1 MELLESLE
9 KILRTKKFELK
20 EKKEPVGAFKKI
32 SMSSPRRPPPPPPAV
47 SSPAPPAASSPEQT
61 NIEDKYYYGLTPD
74 ATAKA
79 TSGSSKLAPKE
90 PPAQVLNQ
98 GPEAVSSWYKAEA
111 ARLHQ
116 HANLSQQRNQMLVQT
131 VLEMRR
137 ELAVGGR
144 TSSSKGD
151 TKTGTTSTTTKSGSE
166 ALSSSSTTT
175 TTTSTTA
182 SSTISP
188 SLTASP
194 SSSSRLMV
202 RELDASPMS
211 SSSSSNPHRTATMQ
225 DRGGG
230 NDNGIHND
238 YNDEEEGKG
247 NLDDLAWT
255 ELKLQRSHHNF
266 HALSKRTREVE
277 TSNAKAGQMIVDLRH
292 EVEVARVRSEEA
304 DRREKEGRNLVTQL
318 SNHVESLKR
327 QQIASEKKMELAA
340 LEKKESEDKA
350 TRWRKERREIGGYAL
365 RLEKDAET
373 LHSEIQKCTHRNQS
387 LVSELDETK
396 GTLRE
401 TLGKMRAQAETQ
413 RIQQQQSVHVLE
425 TDSLHRSVESGVLAL
440 RSQIDQSNTT
450 MQQSLTN
457 GMIDLRN
464 RLDETTNQLQE
475 AHTRNEVLTV
485 RTNNAVRSAEEYREK
500 AKKLQGF
507 LTSGSVAREDE
518 MAIALSKIA
527 TLENQLGTS
536 IRDKERCRNE
546 LTSVLTAME
555 TARDRLLQSSEAR
568 ETSERNCEQMRQ
580 QVKDAESRA
589 RTLQTRLEVLNEDC
603 LASKKQIGA
612 LEAETIHL
620 EQQVRG
626 LLDFLIM

>member
-1 MELLESLE
+1 MELLQ
-9 KILRTKKFELK
+9 
-20 EKKEPVGAFKKI
+20 KI
-32 SMSSPRRPPPPPPAV
+32 SMSSPRRPPPPPPG
-47 SSPAPPAASSPEQT
+47 PAASSPEQT

-79 TSGSSKLAPKE
+79 ASGSSKLAPKE

-98 GPEAVSSWYKAEA
+98 GPEALSSWYKAEA

-151 TKTGTTSTTTKSGSE
+151 TKTGTTSTTTKSGGD

-194 SSSSRLMV
+194 SFSSRLMV

-211 SSSSSNPHRTATMQ
+211 SSSSSNPHRTVTMQ

-230 NDNGIHND
+230 NGNGNHND
-238 YNDEEEGKG
+238 YNYNDEEEGKG

-318 SNHVESLKR
+318 SSHVESLKR
-327 QQIASEKKMELAA
+327 QQITSEKKMELAA

-350 TRWRKERREIGGYAL
+350 TKWRKERREIGGYAL

-387 LVSELDETK
+387 LVGELDETK

-401 TLGKMRAQAETQ
+401 TLGKMRAQADTQ
-413 RIQQQQSVHVLE
+413 RIQQQQQQQQQQQSVHVLE
-425 TDSLHRSVESGVLAL
+425 TDSLHLSVESGVLAL

-450 MQQSLTN
+450 TQQSLTN
-457 GMIDLRN
+457 EIIDVRN

-536 IRDKERCRNE
+536 TRDKERCRNE
-546 LTSVLTAME
+546 LTSVLAAME

-568 ETSERNCEQMRQ
+568 ETSERKCEQMRQ
-580 QVKDAESRA
+580 QVKDAESRV

-620 EQQVRG
+620 EQQVR
-626 LLDFLIM
+626 